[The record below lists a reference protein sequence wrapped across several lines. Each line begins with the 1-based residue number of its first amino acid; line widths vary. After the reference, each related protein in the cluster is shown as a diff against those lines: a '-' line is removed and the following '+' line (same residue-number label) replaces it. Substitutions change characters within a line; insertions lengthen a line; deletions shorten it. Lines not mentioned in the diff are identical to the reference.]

1 MALPRV
7 DSNPTPSTPSSMT
20 PPLTNDSSVHDAW
33 ERLRTTG
40 DTAAVVMCAGYP
52 VAVVTRRAVE
62 RALAAGKEGGRVGS
76 IADLVTVPVDR
87 SADAL
92 ATVHVFTRVAWD
104 WLQYDRGQRA

>member
-1 MALPRV
+1 MALPRM
-7 DSNPTPSTPSSMT
+7 DSDSTASTPRSMT
-20 PPLTNDSSVHDAW
+20 PPLTRDSSVHDAW

-40 DTAAVVMCAGYP
+40 DTAVILMCAGYP

-62 RALAAGKEGGRVGS
+62 RALAAGMEGGRVGR

-92 ATVHVFTRVAWD
+92 ATVHVFTRAAWD
-104 WLQYDRGQRA
+104 WLQYDRGR